1 MPEAILSKP
10 SLSLCVHT
18 DTLYIYSGTLHA
30 SNKILGYRMVQSL
43 YKRTED
49 TQENKNILPL
59 SFTIQNKMLYTFE
72 IDLSYVRDLRAP

>member
-1 MPEAILSKP
+1 
-10 SLSLCVHT
+10 
-18 DTLYIYSGTLHA
+18 
-30 SNKILGYRMVQSL
+30 MVQSL

-59 SFTIQNKMLYTFE
+59 SFTIQNKMSYTFE